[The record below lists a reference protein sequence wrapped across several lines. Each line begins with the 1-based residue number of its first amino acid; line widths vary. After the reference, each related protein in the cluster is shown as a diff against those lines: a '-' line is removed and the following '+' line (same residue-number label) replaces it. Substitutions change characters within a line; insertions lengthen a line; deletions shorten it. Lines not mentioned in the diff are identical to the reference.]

1 MAQSEIEAAKERHIR
16 VSAGESLTNV
26 YNRPDGVFAEFEHIL
41 IAEGMHAND
50 CRILADAYVSQ
61 QSQPVNER
69 LLIALIEIS
78 ESFDALAKEAAK
90 AERAWRKTIPG
101 ADIPGDRQKSRRK
114 RRGGYL
120 KGKKR

>member
-1 MAQSEIEAAKERHIR
+1 MATKAAIEAAKKRFIANNYQDTRKFIEYTDKF
-16 VSAGESLTNV
+16 SSLEFSTQFAK
-26 YNRPDGVFAEFEHIL
+26 DVFV
-41 IAEGMHAND
+41 
-50 CRILADAYVSQ
+50 LATAFLSK
-61 QSQPVNER
+61 SQPVNER